1 MPRFFVGENQIADN
15 KITIVGQDVKH
26 IKNVLRMAV
35 GQNVDICDDKGRK
48 YACEIENIAKEEITV
63 KILSCNEQGNE
74 PGIPVT
80 ILQGVPKGEKM
91 ELIIQKNV
99 ELGITKIVPV
109 IMERCVVKFQNQQD
123 KEKKAARWNKIAMEA
138 AKQCGR
144 SIIPKVLVPE
154 NLSKVI
160 AELPQDALLITASE
174 NEKTVSLKEIL
185 QKEKPR
191 EIYFII
197 GPEGGI
203 ASSEEECLKNA
214 GFNSVSLGPRI
225 LRTETA
231 GFALLSAIRYEY
243 GD

>member
-1 MPRFFVGENQIADN
+1 MPRFFVKENQITEN
-15 KITIVGQDVKH
+15 QITIEGQDVKH
-26 IKNVLRMAV
+26 IRNVLRMTP
-35 GQNVDICDDKGRK
+35 GQSLDVCDDKGRE
-48 YACEIENIAKEEITV
+48 YACSIAEIGKDEVTV
-63 KILSCNEQGNE
+63 NILSCRESGNE
-74 PGIPVT
+74 PKIPVT

-99 ELGITKIVPV
+99 ELGISKIVPV

-144 SIIPKVLVPE
+144 TVIPEVAVPE
-154 NLSKVI
+154 TLSKVI
-160 AELPQDALLITASE
+160 AELPQDALLIMAYE

-185 QKEKPR
+185 QREKPR
-191 EIYFII
+191 EIFFII

-203 ASSEEECLKNA
+203 ADSEEECLKKS

-231 GFALLSAIRYEY
+231 GFALLSAVRYEF

>member
-203 ASSEEECLKNA
+203 AASEEECLKNA